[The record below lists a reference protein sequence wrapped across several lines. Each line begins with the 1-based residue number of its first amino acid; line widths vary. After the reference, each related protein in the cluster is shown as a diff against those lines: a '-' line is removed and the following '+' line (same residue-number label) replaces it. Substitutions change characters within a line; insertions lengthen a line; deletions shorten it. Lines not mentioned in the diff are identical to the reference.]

1 MKVHKLSRRSQARLK
16 RIKESLEKTSS
27 LVEKI
32 KLVELEELIRRDAIG
47 IAPDGFPPS
56 SALDGGSGSKG
67 WGPES
72 TSSTVAAVL
81 ALQTPRSDDLSKS
94 LRKIEQNIFTA
105 EKALQELNRSV
116 RYIFDKV
123 DHERGRVEQSA
134 PCAICMIAPVKK
146 ASWCAEDYEKWEEEG
161 RPDRLLWTMYMRQDR
176 NSEGI
181 LMVPDP
187 PQPTVK
193 RNT

>member
-1 MKVHKLSRRSQARLK
+1 MKARKLSRRSQNRLK
-16 RIKESLEKTSS
+16 RIKDSLEKTALLVNQVS
-27 LVEKI
+27 LE
-32 KLVELEELIRRDAIG
+32 ELEELIRRDAIG
-47 IAPDGFPPS
+47 IAPNGFPPS

-72 TSSTVAAVL
+72 TSSTVAAVM
-81 ALQTPRSDDLSKS
+81 ALQTPVNDELAKR
-94 LRKIEQNIFTA
+94 LRKIEANIFTA
-105 EKALQELNRSV
+105 EKALRELDRSV

-123 DHERGRVEQSA
+123 DSARGRVEQSS
-134 PCAICMIAPVKK
+134 PCAICLIAPVKK
-146 ASWCAEDYEKWEEEG
+146 ANWCIDDYAKWEEAG

-187 PQPTVK
+187 PEPTVELK
-193 RNT
+193 T